1 MSNWI
6 SDSLVLAQE
15 AGGGAP
21 AGGAAPGG
29 ANPPQGGM
37 FVLLMPILVAFAV
50 MLFMSTRQNKR
61 EQTKRMQMI
70 RGLSKND
77 RVVTIGGILGS
88 VVSISEDASE
98 VTLKMVDDSR
108 IKFRADAIREVL
120 TETTPAKT

>member
-1 MSNWI
+1 
-6 SDSLVLAQE
+6 
-15 AGGGAP
+15 
-21 AGGAAPGG
+21 
-29 ANPPQGGM
+29 M

-50 MLFMSTRQNKR
+50 MLFMSTRQNKK
-61 EQTKRMQMI
+61 EQGRRMQMI

-88 VVSISEDASE
+88 VVSVSEDASE

>member
-6 SDSLVLAQE
+6 SDTLVLAQE